1 MQLFNI
7 SHNPPCGICANGTV
21 VMLRGSKS
29 EPVLCNPWIHLVAQY
44 WQTNCRGV
52 IYRHKPRPIFLCLKR
67 FCTNLLLLL
76 SFVHVSVSIFR
87 YALSHTQTQSRLNCQ
102 HSSSPS
108 QTPPVV
114 HSSDIR
120 PTAATVGNC
129 CYQFYSNYVIA
140 HVVFQEEWH
149 KSLDVWDVV
158 NGTEPWACAATFL
171 FIHSKGMMAGRLL
184 NRFIKPQSVKPIF
197 QYSLL

>member
-29 EPVLCNPWIHLVAQY
+29 EPVLCNPQIHLVAQY

-87 YALSHTQTQSRLNCQ
+87 YALSHTHRPRAALIANIPPLRAKRLLLCIPQTLDQPLPRLAIAVTN
-102 HSSSPS
+102 S
-108 QTPPVV
+108 TPIMSLPTLYFRK
-114 HSSDIR
+114 SDI
-120 PTAATVGNC
+120 NLWM
-129 CYQFYSNYVIA
+129 F
-140 HVVFQEEWH
+140 
-149 KSLDVWDVV
+149 
-158 NGTEPWACAATFL
+158 
-171 FIHSKGMMAGRLL
+171 GML
-184 NRFIKPQSVKPIF
+184 
-197 QYSLL
+197 